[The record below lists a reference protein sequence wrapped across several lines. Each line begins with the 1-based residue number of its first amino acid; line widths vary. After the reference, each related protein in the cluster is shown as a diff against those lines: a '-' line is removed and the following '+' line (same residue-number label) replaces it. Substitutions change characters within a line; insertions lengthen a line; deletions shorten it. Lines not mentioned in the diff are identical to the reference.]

1 MTSIYS
7 IERKMDILNREMDT
21 LKREIQH
28 MISEYNHSLAS
39 MKKECDEKKEK
50 LDQKIDLLKNKEVF
64 VNKIMKKHNNKWIM
78 DSIEEPLVRQIV
90 SCILEELDNDE

>member
-1 MTSIYS
+1 MTSIFS
-7 IERKMDILNREMDT
+7 IERKMDILK
-21 LKREIQH
+21 LEIQH
-28 MISEYNHSLAS
+28 MISEYNQSLAY

-78 DSIEEPLVRQIV
+78 DAIEEPLVRQIV

>member
-7 IERKMDILNREMDT
+7 IERKMDILNREIDI

-78 DSIEEPLVRQIV
+78 DSIEEPLVHQIV

>member
-1 MTSIYS
+1 MTSIFS
-7 IERKMDILNREMDT
+7 IERKMDILK
-21 LKREIQH
+21 LEIQH
-28 MISEYNHSLAS
+28 MISEYNQSLAY

-78 DSIEEPLVRQIV
+78 DAIEEPLVRQIV
-90 SCILEELDNDE
+90 SCILEELDNNDE

>member
-1 MTSIYS
+1 MTSIFS
-7 IERKMDILNREMDT
+7 IERKMDILK
-21 LKREIQH
+21 LEIQH

-78 DSIEEPLVRQIV
+78 DAIEEPLVRQIV
-90 SCILEELDNDE
+90 SCILEELDNNDE